1 MLEVSPAA
9 TEQIASY
16 FTNREPEPIRIFL
29 NEGGWGGPSL
39 SMVMDQERPS
49 DESYNIGD
57 FTFLVDREF
66 MAKVKPI
73 KVDFKDVGF
82 SISANIDLSQMG
94 DGGCSGCG
102 STSSCCS

>member
-1 MLEVSPAA
+1 
-9 TEQIASY
+9 
-16 FTNREPEPIRIFL
+16 
-29 NEGGWGGPSL
+29 
-39 SMVMDQERPS
+39 MVMDQERPN

-57 FTFLVDREF
+57 FTFLVDRDF

-82 SISANIDLSQMG
+82 SITANIDLSQA
-94 DGGCSGCG
+94 GGSSCTGCG

>member
-1 MLEVSPAA
+1 
-9 TEQIASY
+9 
-16 FTNREPEPIRIFL
+16 
-29 NEGGWGGPSL
+29 
-39 SMVMDQERPS
+39 MVMDQERPN

-57 FTFLVDREF
+57 FTFLVDRDF

-94 DGGCSGCG
+94 GGDCSGCG

>member
-1 MLEVSPAA
+1 
-9 TEQIASY
+9 
-16 FTNREPEPIRIFL
+16 
-29 NEGGWGGPSL
+29 
-39 SMVMDQERPS
+39 MVMDQERPT

-57 FTFLVDREF
+57 FTFLVDRDF

-82 SISANIDLSQMG
+82 SITANIDLSQAK
-94 DGGCSGCG
+94 DCSGCG

>member
-1 MLEVSPAA
+1 
-9 TEQIASY
+9 
-16 FTNREPEPIRIFL
+16 
-29 NEGGWGGPSL
+29 
-39 SMVMDQERPS
+39 MVMDQERPN

-57 FTFLVDREF
+57 FTFLVDRDF

-82 SISANIDLSQMG
+82 SISANIDLSQAG
-94 DGGCSGCG
+94 AGCTGCG

>member
-1 MLEVSPAA
+1 
-9 TEQIASY
+9 
-16 FTNREPEPIRIFL
+16 
-29 NEGGWGGPSL
+29 
-39 SMVMDQERPS
+39 MVMDQERPT

>member
-1 MLEVSPAA
+1 
-9 TEQIASY
+9 
-16 FTNREPEPIRIFL
+16 
-29 NEGGWGGPSL
+29 
-39 SMVMDQERPS
+39 MVMDQKRPN

-57 FTFLVDREF
+57 FTFLVDRDF

-73 KVDFKDVGF
+73 KVDFKNVGF

-94 DGGCSGCG
+94 GGGCSGCG

>member
-1 MLEVSPAA
+1 
-9 TEQIASY
+9 
-16 FTNREPEPIRIFL
+16 
-29 NEGGWGGPSL
+29 
-39 SMVMDQERPS
+39 MVMDQVRPT

-66 MAKVKPI
+66 MEKVKPI
-73 KVDFKDVGF
+73 MVDFKNVGF
-82 SISANIDLSQMG
+82 SITANIDLSQSG

>member
-1 MLEVSPAA
+1 
-9 TEQIASY
+9 
-16 FTNREPEPIRIFL
+16 
-29 NEGGWGGPSL
+29 
-39 SMVMDQERPS
+39 MVMDQERPN

-57 FTFLVDREF
+57 FTFLVDRDF

-82 SISANIDLSQMG
+82 SITANIDFDQAG
-94 DGGCSGCG
+94 GGGCTGCG